1 MSATHSTEHGAATPL
16 EMTGPAVYAALSD
29 EERPKFDQEFHD
41 ALNVASVTYDVEPLS
56 EVVRRWWIASGG
68 DPAVA
73 RIDRDAVA
81 GHADH
86 AQCVPQDESCCGHG
100 AFAFGNQAMAIIVRF
115 EEAFRNA
122 AEEAAVT
129 LDHLPLRYLAF
140 GYRVDGGPSG
150 STGGLK
156 AS

>member
-1 MSATHSTEHGAATPL
+1 MSAIHSTRLGTATPL

-29 EERPKFDQEFHD
+29 EERRHFDREFHD
-41 ALNVASVTYDVEPLS
+41 ALNVASATYDVEPLS

-73 RIDRDAVA
+73 RLDRDAVA
-81 GHADH
+81 GHTDH
-86 AQCVPQDESCCGHG
+86 AQCVSQDEPCCGHT
-100 AFAFGNQAMAIIVRF
+100 AFAFGNQATAVIVRF

-140 GYRVDGGPSG
+140 GYRADVGAVRG
-150 STGGLK
+150 
-156 AS
+156 A